1 MANSDSPV
9 PAAPAQKFSVPAP
22 FYWGVRTVHAT
33 APALVA
39 IGNLESKILSRKI
52 ANVKVDRP
60 VYICGLPRA
69 GTTISLQ
76 MLGEH
81 PDVATHKY
89 ADFLLPYVPY
99 AWNWFFPR
107 VPVDAMRKPQPRI
120 HRDRIS
126 ITRDSAEMC
135 EEMLWE
141 RFFPNLYNESTPSF
155 LDGNTS
161 NPAFE
166 KFYREHIQKLLLSR
180 QRSRYVSKAIM
191 CVLRLQ
197 YLRKMFPDAKFLLYV
212 RNPFDQVASLLKQDR
227 IWDEIDRDDPRQIE
241 IIEMTG
247 HHEFGSR
254 QVLSNVGNPEEV
266 RNVRTL
272 LNTGRKVRARATIWA
287 YIYNFVL
294 SQMDADPELAKAVCI
309 VRYEDLCKDSFETID
324 RIIAHTGLAAEPFAP
339 IRAAY
344 AEKLSL
350 PDYYKPNYDASELND
365 IVEATSTVAARFG
378 YDVAALAGRAT
389 SPATP

>member
-9 PAAPAQKFSVPAP
+9 PAAPQQKFSVPAP

-39 IGNLESKILSRKI
+39 IGNLESKILANKI
-52 ANVKVDRP
+52 APIKVDRP

-89 ADFLLPYVPY
+89 ADFLMPYVPY

-107 VPVDAMRKPQPRI
+107 MPVDAMRKPVPRI

-141 RFFPNLYNESTPSF
+141 RFFPDLYNESTPSY
-155 LDGNTS
+155 LDASTS

-180 QRSRYVSKAIM
+180 KRSRYVSKAIM

-197 YLRKMFPDAKFLLYV
+197 YLRKMFPDARFLLYV

-227 IWDEIDRDDPRQIE
+227 IWDEIDKDDPRQIE

-247 HHEFGSR
+247 HHEFGMR
-254 QVLSNVGNPEEV
+254 QVLSDVGNPEQVKEV
-266 RNVRTL
+266 RGM
-272 LNTGRKVRARATIWA
+272 LNSGRKVRARATIWA
-287 YIYNFVL
+287 YIYDFVL
-294 SQMDADPELAKAVCI
+294 KQMAADPELAKAVCI

-324 RIIAHTGLAAEPFAP
+324 RIVAHTGLAPEPFAP

-350 PDYYKPNYDASELND
+350 PDYYKPNYDESELND
-365 IVEATSTVAARFG
+365 IVEATSSVAAQFG
-378 YDVAALAGRAT
+378 YDVAALAGR
-389 SPATP
+389 SATPVTP